1 MNPATSLPSR
11 RDFVKRLG
19 TGLVVWVILGR
30 TAGGQV
36 SEAAHPV
43 TVIPKSDG
51 GFDAFLSV
59 GEDGHVTCMTGKIEM
74 GQGVVTSLPQML
86 AEELDVSIDD
96 ITMIMGDTELCP
108 FDMGTWGSMSTRFF
122 GTIWRSAAAEARGVL
137 LELASERLKVPVGQL
152 SVERGVVFV
161 TGDPARR
168 VGYGELTKGRP
179 ISRLPRT
186 SGSSASRSCERTPGK
201 R

>member
-96 ITMIMGDTELCP
+96 ITMIKLMEKAMARRLLAESRGPGADPTC
-108 FDMGTWGSMSTRFF
+108 
-122 GTIWRSAAAEARGVL
+122 SASLIGGMENRP
-137 LELASERLKVPVGQL
+137 LKVGQA
-152 SVERGVVFV
+152 
-161 TGDPARR
+161 TGCHARAGRVPAGGGEVRPKRR
-168 VGYGELTKGRP
+168 KGNRDKK
-179 ISRLPRT
+179 
-186 SGSSASRSCERTPGK
+186 A
-201 R
+201 